1 MGFLLQHPA
10 SWLLLSYGLVGAA
23 LQQSGGLYDPLA
35 FAFVAGGFVA
45 CMGAWAVMVR
55 HPERMSDTPPT
66 AFAAVILAASLLYI
80 VLSAPVRGIY
90 VTSYAY
96 HWFSFLSLLS
106 GVAAAGVM
114 VMTKHRRR
122 SSLRTGTWLFTF
134 CCGALMLVLMPV
146 VSPTPRIDV
155 HYMMQTV
162 SERFLDGENPYVTQ
176 FSDLYEGK
184 GSSKPLT
191 TFTYP
196 PGNLVLTIP
205 FFALFGDVRFGL
217 LAALVLWLW
226 TVWKFSKD
234 GTTWAQVLLLLGVL
248 HPRIQFV
255 LEQGWVDPLILGALS
270 LALLLHEAGK
280 ERLSALTYGVF
291 LGLKQYLVFF
301 LPHFWLL
308 ERNPR
313 SWLRLGLGG
322 IALFVPFFL
331 WDFDATL
338 QNGILFHLEDT
349 FRGDSLTLVSALH
362 PFTHWEP
369 SRGWSL
375 LVGAVFCALTLW
387 TCKTLPRMQGFLL
400 ASTVTTFAVFFLG
413 SQAFGNYYFLVS
425 GLQLLLLSRAGRA

>member
-1 MGFLLQHPA
+1 MRTNLFFATLLCGIGM
-10 SWLLLSYGLVGAA
+10 LL
-23 LQQSGGLYDPLA
+23 
-35 FAFVAGGFVA
+35 
-45 CMGAWAVMVR
+45 
-55 HPERMSDTPPT
+55 
-66 AFAAVILAASLLYI
+66 
-80 VLSAPVRGIY
+80 
-90 VTSYAY
+90 
-96 HWFSFLSLLS
+96 
-106 GVAAAGVM
+106 
-114 VMTKHRRR
+114 
-122 SSLRTGTWLFTF
+122 
-134 CCGALMLVLMPV
+134 LMPV
-146 VSPTPRIDV
+146 VSPKPHIDV

-162 SERFLDGENPYVTQ
+162 SERFLDGYNPYVTR
-176 FSDLYEGK
+176 FSDLYEGT

-196 PGNLVLTIP
+196 PGNLLLLLP

-217 LAALVLWLW
+217 VAALLLWLW
-226 TVWKFSKD
+226 TVWKFSRD
-234 GTTWAQVLLLLGVL
+234 ETSWAQVLLLLGVL

-255 LEQGWVDPLILGALS
+255 LEQGWIDPLILGALS
-270 LALLLHEAGK
+270 LALLLHEADK
-280 ERLSALTYGVF
+280 AKCSAVLYGVF

-301 LPHFWLL
+301 LPHYWLL
-308 ERNPR
+308 ERNPKK
-313 SWLRLGLGG
+313 WLLAGLGG
-322 IALFVPFFL
+322 IALFLPFFL
-331 WDFDATL
+331 WNAEATL

-387 TCKTLPRMQGFLL
+387 TCRRLSHMQGFLL